1 MKPNIT
7 LGIDKPCSE
16 KFENFKATKVGGFC
30 GSCQKEVIDFTQM
43 TDKEI
48 IAYFQNNQKKS
59 CGRFNE
65 SQLKTYSTVTPSKRI
80 YSLKKI
86 GIGLMS
92 FSLLSLLTISKSQ
105 AQQTNPTVITEAS
118 EKKEKDNEDKNLTT
132 TINQFTITGNITSPD
147 GALPGATVYIK
158 GSKIGT
164 TTDIEGNFSLVIP
177 DGEVTLIFS
186 FVGYKSEEIQITENN
201 PQNLKVFLSSACE
214 LLGEVSVNEV
224 YQSKQTVWQKFKGL
238 FR

>member
-7 LGIDKPCSE
+7 LGINKPCSK
-16 KFENFKATKVGGFC
+16 KFENFKATKAGGFC

-65 SQLKTYSTVTPSKRI
+65 SQLKTYSTVTPSKRM

-118 EKKEKDNEDKNLTT
+118 EKKENSNEEINSTTDK
-132 TINQFTITGNITSPD
+132 TITITGN
-147 GALPGATVYIK
+147 
-158 GSKIGT
+158 
-164 TTDIEGNFSLVIP
+164 
-177 DGEVTLIFS
+177 
-186 FVGYKSEEIQITENN
+186 
-201 PQNLKVFLSSACE
+201 
-214 LLGEVSVNEV
+214 VSC
-224 YQSKQTVWQKFKGL
+224 
-238 FR
+238 

>member
-1 MKPNIT
+1 MQRKTTISIN
-7 LGIDKPCSE
+7 KPCSE
-16 KFENFKATKVGGFC
+16 NFDNFKATKAGGFC

-43 TDKEI
+43 SDKEI

-65 SQLKTYSTVTPSKRI
+65 SQLKTYSTVTPSKRT
-80 YSLKKI
+80 YSLRKI

-92 FSLLSLLTISKSQ
+92 FSLLSLLSINKSQ
-105 AQQTNPTVITEAS
+105 AQQANPTIITETS
-118 EKKEKDNEDKNLTT
+118 EKQEKSSEDKNLTGR
-132 TINQFTITGNITSPD
+132 INQFTITGNITSPD
-147 GALPGATVYIK
+147 GALPGAVIYIK
-158 GSKIGT
+158 GTKRGT
-164 TTDIEGNFSLVIP
+164 QTDIDGNFSFVIP
-177 DGEVTLIFS
+177 DGEVVLVFS
-186 FVGYKSEEIQITENN
+186 YVGFKSKEIEITENT
-201 PQNLKVFLSSACE
+201 PRHLTVLLESSCE